1 MTDHTPG
8 HTDGDIETEAE
19 FEAALQE
26 VLHAAAE
33 NGIDPRGTW
42 VYRNEDTHRD
52 LEVMVLELTKEGA
65 SD

>member
-1 MTDHTPG
+1 MTDHISG
-8 HTDGDIETEAE
+8 HDDTIETEAE
-19 FEAALQE
+19 FEAAIQE

-42 VYRNEDTHRD
+42 VYRNDD
-52 LEVMVLELTKEGA
+52 SLPDWEVMILELTKDGA

>member
-1 MTDHTPG
+1 MTDHTSG
-8 HTDGDIETEAE
+8 HDGNIETEAE
-19 FEAALQE
+19 FEAAIQE

-42 VYRNEDTHRD
+42 VYRNDGTHPD
-52 LEVMVLELTKEGA
+52 WEVMVLELTKDGA